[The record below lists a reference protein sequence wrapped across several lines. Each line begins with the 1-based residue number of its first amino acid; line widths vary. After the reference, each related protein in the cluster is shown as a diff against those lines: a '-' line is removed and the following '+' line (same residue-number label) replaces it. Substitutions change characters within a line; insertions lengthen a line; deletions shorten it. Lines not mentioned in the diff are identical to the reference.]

1 MEIAI
6 LTSSRADFG
15 FYKPL
20 LNLLETQTELN
31 YKLVVFGT
39 HLSQD
44 HGFTVNEIKDS
55 GYKIFSKV
63 VCGFLKCWIIPCR

>member
-20 LNLLETQTELN
+20 LNLLEKQSEIGFQV
-31 YKLVVFGT
+31 VVFGT
-39 HLSQD
+39 HLSPA
-44 HGFTVNEIKDS
+44 HGYTINDIKAS
-55 GYKIFSKV
+55 GYKNLSKSYQNHRQT
-63 VCGFLKCWIIPCR
+63 I